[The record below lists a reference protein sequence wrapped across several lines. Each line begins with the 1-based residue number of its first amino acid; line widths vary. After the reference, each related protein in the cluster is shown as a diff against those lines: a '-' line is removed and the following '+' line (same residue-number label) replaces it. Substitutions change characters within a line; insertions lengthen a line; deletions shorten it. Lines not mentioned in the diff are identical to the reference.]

1 MMRFDLLPIVFVLSC
16 LGASTAKSA
25 ARGSHPPEAIYVG
38 DISIAPSSGG
48 LPLLDLAEFVAK
60 HPHTRRFRVDWNE
73 ALGSYSEVGTA
84 LFDRRRATMEYF
96 RKGDHNAGYGL
107 TGVYLRRTAVREHSL
122 FTRVSPAILTRAGTT
137 TLSANGADV
146 AFHALRRYGC
156 GQKRLLYRRVWFSSA
171 TGRTGSPR

>member
-1 MMRFDLLPIVFVLSC
+1 MRFSLLPIVFVLSC
-16 LGASTAKSA
+16 LGTSAAKSA
-25 ARGSHPPEAIYVG
+25 ARGSHPPQAIYVG
-38 DISIAPSSGG
+38 DINISPDSGG
-48 LPLLDLAEFVAK
+48 LPLLDLAEVVAK
-60 HPHTRRFRVDWNE
+60 YPHTRRFRVDWDE

-84 LFDRRRATMEYF
+84 LFDRRRATVEYF

-107 TGVYLRRTAVREHSL
+107 TGAYLRRAAVREHSL

-156 GQKRLLYRRVWFSSA
+156 GQKRLLCRRVWFSSA